1 METVVVASGTVSTA
15 SVVARRLAAEGANVA
30 LVGIGKHGLEA
41 VVGEL
46 AGLGRGAVLA
56 VPCDV
61 TELSEIAAA
70 AARVEAELGPIDRWI
85 NLAMT
90 DYGYVCC
97 TRAAVDCMRIRDRGT
112 IVQVG
117 APKPVRMFTQ
127 GLRGELRLAGSHIV
141 IETVRTHPYRRLGAA
156 AMAGAAVVGA
166 ALLRR
171 AVRSR

>member
-1 METVVVASGTVSTA
+1 MVASGTASTA

-30 LVGIGKHGLEA
+30 LVGVGKHGLEA

-56 VPCDV
+56 VPCEV
-61 TELSEIAAA
+61 TEMSEVASA
-70 AARVEAELGPIDRWI
+70 AARVEAELGPIDRWV
-85 NLAMT
+85 NVAMT

-97 TRAAVDCMRIRDRGT
+97 TRVAVERMRTRDRGT

-117 APKPVRMFTQ
+117 APKSVRMFAQ

-141 IETVRTHPYRRLGAA
+141 IETVRTQPFRRLGAA